1 MDMLGKYGEKIIYMV
16 AISSNWREH
25 YHKQVELVCF
35 FGFGTPT
42 WDIGFLHLWIMRSG
56 AKHGG
61 G

>member
-1 MDMLGKYGEKIIYMV
+1 METKKHGGNIQQLEGARAPHTMG
-16 AISSNWREH
+16 